1 MAQLFRMASSAMV
14 GQIAWENGI
23 DAITVVMMRKKKTAR
38 PTSKKASGKA
48 PYKRRRPSLLPR
60 IVVPGAYQ
68 RFIGKRE
75 MTGLLE
81 LAGANTNPQSR
92 RDLVNVLKLAQMD
105 WEDEKNTSS
114 RRRPSPKQIQ
124 QLEASIEKTR
134 VLLRRIRRH
143 DDFRNVG
150 FVTQQVGGV
159 VVAAPAQ
166 GLPRNPTISDQELIF
181 PHADGGGKVV
191 GINIE
196 PLLRATLLYVRRRR
210 RGRGAPGKLGKEAVV
225 FYTEQF
231 FRRHFPKKPSADPKN
246 PFHEFAERFYQL
258 VTKTEPGGLDRQIR
272 KVLAARRSGQ

>member
-1 MAQLFRMASSAMV
+1 
-14 GQIAWENGI
+14 
-23 DAITVVMMRKKKTAR
+23 MMRKKKTAR

-48 PYKRRRPSLLPR
+48 PYERRRPSHLPR
-60 IVVPGAYQ
+60 IAVSGVYP
-68 RFIGKRE
+68 FSGKRSIDK
-75 MTGLLE
+75 LLE
-81 LAGANTNPQSR
+81 LAGADTKPQSR
-92 RDLVNVLKLAQMD
+92 RDLVNVLRLAQMA

-134 VLLRRIRRH
+134 MLLTQIREY
-143 DDFRNVG
+143 DDFRNIG
-150 FVTQQVGGV
+150 FVTQQIGRGV
-159 VVAAPAQ
+159 VAPPAQ

-210 RGRGAPGKLGKEAVV
+210 RGRGGPKDLGKEAVV
-225 FYTEQF
+225 FYAEAF
-231 FRRHFPKKPSADPKN
+231 FHRHSPKKPSAGPKN
-246 PFHEFAERFYQL
+246 PFHEFAKRFHRV
-258 VTKTEPGGLDRQIR
+258 VTKTEPARLDRQIR

>member
-1 MAQLFRMASSAMV
+1 MP
-14 GQIAWENGI
+14 
-23 DAITVVMMRKKKTAR
+23 KKRKTAR

-60 IVVPGAYQ
+60 IVVPGVS
-68 RFIGKRE
+68 FIGKRSIDK
-75 MTGLLE
+75 LLE
-81 LAGANTNPQSR
+81 LAGADTKPRSR
-92 RDLVNVLKLAQMD
+92 RDLVNVLRLAQMAH
-105 WEDEKNTSS
+105 EDEKDISS
-114 RRRPSPKQIQ
+114 RQRPRSKEINQF
-124 QLEASIEKTR
+124 EKSVDKTC
-134 VLLRRIRRH
+134 VLLRRIRRY

-181 PHADGGGKVV
+181 PHVDGGGKVV
-191 GINIE
+191 GINTE

-210 RGRGAPGKLGKEAVV
+210 RRPGGPRKLGKEAVV
-225 FYTEQF
+225 FYAEQF
-231 FRRHFPKKPSADPKN
+231 FRRHSPKKPSTDPKN
-246 PFHEFAERFYQL
+246 PFHEFAERFYQV

>member
-1 MAQLFRMASSAMV
+1 MV

-60 IVVPGAYQ
+60 IVVPGVS
-68 RFIGKRE
+68 FIGKRSIDK
-75 MTGLLE
+75 LLE
-81 LAGANTNPQSR
+81 LAGADTKPRSR
-92 RDLVNVLKLAQMD
+92 RDLVNVLRLAQMAH
-105 WEDEKNTSS
+105 EDEKDISS
-114 RRRPSPKQIQ
+114 RQRPRSKEINQF
-124 QLEASIEKTR
+124 EKNVEKTC
-134 VLLRRIRRH
+134 VLLRRIRRY

-181 PHADGGGKVV
+181 PHVDGGGKVV
-191 GINIE
+191 GINTE

-210 RGRGAPGKLGKEAVV
+210 RRPGGPRKLGKEAVV
-225 FYTEQF
+225 FYAEQF
-231 FRRHFPKKPSADPKN
+231 FRRHSPKKPSTDPKN
-246 PFHEFAERFYQL
+246 RFHEFAERFYQV